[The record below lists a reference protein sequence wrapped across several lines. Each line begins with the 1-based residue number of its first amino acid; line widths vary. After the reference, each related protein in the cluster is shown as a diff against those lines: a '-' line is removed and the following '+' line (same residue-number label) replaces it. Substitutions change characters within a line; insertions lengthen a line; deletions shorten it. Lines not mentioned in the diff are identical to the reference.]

1 MFNCDTCQDNL
12 ATDCRDCE
20 QHQQDKMKAIA
31 AFDKITW
38 TRPTAARADFTTR
51 LLLGKVSPA
60 MALRQT
66 ESYYTQLVTT
76 RPTRTPKERKSI
88 ERVCAHARG
97 RLEATAELLHLI
109 ELGHQRGQDWVPL
122 AEAPWHA
129 VEALKKLKVLK
140 VIKFDGDYFGQ
151 LEGAL

>member
-12 ATDCRDCE
+12 ARPCLHCE
-20 QHQQDKMKAIA
+20 QHEHAKAEAIA

-38 TRPTAARADFTTR
+38 TNRPGAMLHFTQH
-51 LLLGKVSPA
+51 LLNGFMSPMA
-60 MALRQT
+60 ALRET
-66 ESYYTQLVTT
+66 ECNYTQLVTT
-76 RPTRTPKERKSI
+76 RPGRTPTERKKLA
-88 ERVCAHARG
+88 RVGSHARG
-97 RLEATAELLHLI
+97 RLEATAELLCLI
-109 ELGHQRGQDWVPL
+109 EAGHLEGRDWVPL

-129 VEALKKLKVLK
+129 VAALKKLKVLK